1 MRTLTW
7 RTTVAHSMAGVAT
20 ETAAMMTRAAPL
32 AAQPVQVPKVAMELT
47 MLRETTKHPTRLER
61 TMMVLALGMGPA
73 MMRLAKVMARLL
85 TMARTVSMVTA
96 PAGLRQLV
104 TVQPLILPLGL
115 RPLLQLTLRPP
126 LDTPIRL
133 APGLR
138 PLQLQME
145 LLMPLPLPPLVM
157 QGPSL
162 RPPLPRWA
170 PKRRHLLLRL
180 ALTLMMPMRRLL
192 LLQLVRLLLRLVRRP
207 LLART
212 LPMAMA
218 LLLLLLMAPLRLR
231 LLLQLVLQRLTLGLR
246 LPLPVIQLAVV
257 RLPLLMLGLL
267 LTLQLV
273 LRPPPSS
280 SLLVLPPQLAL
291 VSLPL
296 LLMVPLRRLL

>member
-1 MRTLTW
+1 
-7 RTTVAHSMAGVAT
+7 
-20 ETAAMMTRAAPL
+20 
-32 AAQPVQVPKVAMELT
+32 
-47 MLRETTKHPTRLER
+47 
-61 TMMVLALGMGPA
+61 MMVLALGMLGPA
-73 MMRLAKVMARLL
+73 MMRLAKVMARRL

-104 TVQPLILPLGL
+104 TVQPLLLPLGR

-138 PLQLQME
+138 PRQLQME

-192 LLQLVRLLLRLVRRP
+192 LLQLVRLLLRLGRRTILPLRPQRGLLLLLRMERLLTVPHLRLRPRRRP
-207 LLART
+207 LLVRS

-218 LLLLLLMAPLRLR
+218 PLLLLRMAPQR
-231 LLLQLVLQRLTLGLR
+231 LLLFHQHAEPTSAGLR
-246 LPLPVIQLAVV
+246 W
-257 RLPLLMLGLL
+257 
-267 LTLQLV
+267 
-273 LRPPPSS
+273 
-280 SLLVLPPQLAL
+280 
-291 VSLPL
+291 
-296 LLMVPLRRLL
+296 